1 MVRRDLLPTTAP
13 ELPRRAY
20 RRLPGRGTIGAM
32 AHILLVDDEIRF
44 ARAVGEGL
52 TDQGFQVRLAHDGF
66 EGYRLGKEP
75 QFDVI
80 VLDIML
86 PGLSGVEACRR
97 LRAEDVATP
106 ILMLTARDGDS
117 DEAQALDSGADDYLR
132 KPFSFQVLVARCRA
146 LLRRGG
152 REGWSELVVGNL
164 VLDPGRRVA
173 RRGDVEVHLSRRE
186 TALLEYLMRSGGEIR
201 SKDEILDHVWGDV
214 EDRGTN
220 LVEVY
225 VGYLRKKLDQP
236 FGTNT
241 LRTHRGH
248 GYQLEGTS

>member
-1 MVRRDLLPTTAP
+1 
-13 ELPRRAY
+13 
-20 RRLPGRGTIGAM
+20 M
-32 AHILLVDDEIRF
+32 AQILLVDDEVRF
-44 ARAVGEGL
+44 ARTLGEGL
-52 TDQGFQVRLAHDGF
+52 TDEGFQVHLAHDGF
-66 EGYRLGKEP
+66 EGYRLAKEP
-75 QFDVI
+75 EFEVI

-86 PGLSGVEACRR
+86 PGLSGVEVCRR
-97 LRAEDVATP
+97 LRADDVATP
-106 ILMLTARDGDS
+106 ILMLTARDGES
-117 DEAQALDSGADDYLR
+117 DEADALDSGADDYLR
-132 KPFSFQVLVARCRA
+132 KPFSFTVLVARCRA

-152 REGWSELVVGNL
+152 REGWSELVVGDL
-164 VLDPGRRVA
+164 ALDPGRRMA
-173 RRGDVEVHLSRRE
+173 RRGDAQVHLSRRE
-186 TALLEYLMRSGGEIR
+186 TALLEYLMRSGGEVR

-248 GYQLEGTS
+248 GYALESPS